1 MRFSTDE
8 HRAVSVMKH
17 VVTDAAEQGTSDGS
31 HTPGTSHYKG
41 GVLLISRVHDRFAG
55 SGTEHSHNFSLN
67 L

>member
-1 MRFSTDE
+1 MRLSTDE

-31 HTPGTSHYKG
+31 HPPGTCYYQG
-41 GVLLISRVHDRFAG
+41 GVLLISCVHNCLAG
-55 SGTEHSHNFSLN
+55 SGTEHGHNFSLN